1 MRPAPHAPAG
11 GEAVADID
19 AEVEEA
25 LRLHDGDPRAALA
38 DALIEL
44 DALRREL
51 RLAGSAVSA
60 GYTRGWRPAP

>member
-1 MRPAPHAPAG
+1 MRPAPHAPAS

-19 AEVEEA
+19 AEA
-25 LRLHDGDPRAALA
+25 LRLHDGDPIAALA
-38 DALIEL
+38 DAIVEL

>member
-19 AEVEEA
+19 AEVEEV

-38 DALIEL
+38 VALVEIE
-44 DALRREL
+44 ALRSEL
-51 RLAGSAVSA
+51 RLAGGAVSA
-60 GYTRGWRPAP
+60 GYTRGWRPAQ

>member
-11 GEAVADID
+11 GEAVPHTQ
-19 AEVEEA
+19 AELEQA

-38 DALIEL
+38 VALVEIEV
-44 DALRREL
+44 LRGQV
-51 RLAGSAVSA
+51 RLASGAVST